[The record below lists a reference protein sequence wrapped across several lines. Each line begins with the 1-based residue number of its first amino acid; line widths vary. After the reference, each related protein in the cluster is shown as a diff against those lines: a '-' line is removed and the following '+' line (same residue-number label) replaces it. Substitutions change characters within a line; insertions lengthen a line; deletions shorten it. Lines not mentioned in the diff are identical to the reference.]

1 MLGFFAIETKGQ
13 IEIKHEMQT
22 KKKQTS
28 SKISKKNAKK
38 RLPVK
43 V

>member
-1 MLGFFAIETKGQ
+1 MLGFFVIETKGE
-13 IEIKHEMQT
+13 IEIKHERQT

-38 RLPVK
+38 QLPVK

>member
-1 MLGFFAIETKGQ
+1 MLGFFVIETKGE
-13 IEIKHEMQT
+13 IEIKHEPQT

-28 SKISKKNAKK
+28 SNISKKNAKK

>member
-1 MLGFFAIETKGQ
+1 MLGFFVIETKGE
-13 IEIKHEMQT
+13 IEIKNETQT

-38 RLPVK
+38 WLPVK